1 MWKYL
6 NLILGER
13 STLHIEHQRI
23 TKEIAHLFALMVVH
37 YNYLCAL
44 DWSILEINDFGWDE
58 LIEMV
63 EFRCME
69 RYWIKSK
76 SNLGVKII
84 IIMSLNDIST
94 FMNVHE

>member
-1 MWKYL
+1 
-6 NLILGER
+6 
-13 STLHIEHQRI
+13 
-23 TKEIAHLFALMVVH
+23 MV
-37 YNYLCAL
+37 
-44 DWSILEINDFGWDE
+44 
-58 LIEMV
+58 MV

-76 SNLGVKII
+76 SNLGVKNI

>member
-1 MWKYL
+1 MC
-6 NLILGER
+6 
-13 STLHIEHQRI
+13 S
-23 TKEIAHLFALMVVH
+23 ALQQF
-37 YNYLCAL
+37 CAAQA
-44 DWSILEINDFGWDE
+44 ILEMNDFGWDE
-58 LIEMV
+58 FMVMV
-63 EFRCME
+63 ESRCME